1 MFFLNQMSTVLQ
13 MGFIYAVVGIGVYI
27 TYKILDFPD
36 LSVDGTFPLGGV
48 VFSVL
53 LVAGC
58 PWPVAML
65 VSFFAGAGAGLI
77 TGLLHVKL
85 KINGLLSGII
95 TMTALVSVN
104 YLIAGGPQ
112 VSFAQ
117 EDTLLNNGFLDG
129 LPRVA
134 SNYMQVLFILLIVVL
149 CKVLL
154 DLFLKTKA
162 GFLLRATG
170 DNPQLVTQM
179 GKNTDNYKM
188 LGLALANGI
197 VALAGSLYCQ
207 YASSFNSNM
216 GTGTVVIALA
226 CGIIGCV
233 IAKHIRPMANT
244 TGVVVGALIY
254 YAILSVAMLLLGSD
268 YTRLIVAVLFVIVLI
283 FDTGLIGRTVKKLFR
298 RKKKEKGGGA
308 SGGSAAAG
316 AGGQAAEDA
325 GLAERS
331 AEDPAAEGEGVSKG
345 SA

>member
-1 MFFLNQMSTVLQ
+1 MFFVNQMSTILQ
-13 MGFIYAVVGIGVYI
+13 LGFIYAVVGLGVFI

-53 LVAGC
+53 LTAGC

-65 VSFFAGAGAGLI
+65 VSFFAGAAAGLV

-85 KINGLLSGII
+85 RINGLLAGII

-117 EDTLLNNGFLDG
+117 EDTLLNNGLLDG
-129 LPRVA
+129 MSRTL
-134 SNYMQVLFILLIVVL
+134 SNYMEVLFILLIVVL

-197 VALAGSLYCQ
+197 VGSFAGR
-207 YASSFNSNM
+207 
-216 GTGTVVIALA
+216 A
-226 CGIIGCV
+226 C
-233 IAKHIRPMANT
+233 
-244 TGVVVGALIY
+244 
-254 YAILSVAMLLLGSD
+254 
-268 YTRLIVAVLFVIVLI
+268 RL
-283 FDTGLIGRTVKKLFR
+283 
-298 RKKKEKGGGA
+298 
-308 SGGSAAAG
+308 
-316 AGGQAAEDA
+316 QQCPAE
-325 GLAERS
+325 
-331 AEDPAAEGEGVSKG
+331 
-345 SA
+345 

>member
-1 MFFLNQMSTVLQ
+1 MYFLNQLSTVLQ
-13 MGFIYAVVGIGVYI
+13 MGFIYAIVGLGVYI

-65 VSFFAGAGAGLI
+65 VSFFAGAAAGLV
-77 TGLLHVKL
+77 TGVLHVKL
-85 KINGLLSGII
+85 KINGLLAGII

-104 YLIAGGPQ
+104 LLIAGESQ
-112 VSFAQ
+112 ISFSR
-117 EDTLLNNGFLDG
+117 ETTLLNNGFLNG
-129 LPRVA
+129 LARTA
-134 SNYMQVLFILLIVVL
+134 ANYMQVLFILLIVAL

-154 DLFLKTKA
+154 DLFLKTKS

-188 LGLALANGI
+188 LGLSLANGI
-197 VALAGSLYCQ
+197 VALAGSLFCQ
-207 YASSFNSNM
+207 YSASYSPIM

-226 CGIIGCV
+226 CVIIGCV
-233 IAKHIRPMANT
+233 IAKHIRVMANT
-244 TGVVVGALIY
+244 TGVVIGALIY

-268 YTRLIVAVLFVIVLI
+268 YTRLIVAVLFVIVLL

-298 RKKKEKGGGA
+298 KRNKEDG
-308 SGGSAAAG
+308 
-316 AGGQAAEDA
+316 DA
-325 GLAERS
+325 RA
-331 AEDPAAEGEGVSKG
+331 
-345 SA
+345 